1 MVTAAQKAELTE
13 WFKPENYEVL
23 KGITIHQL
31 CQEFRHRRAMFD
43 ELEEALESD
52 EADWCVSQANLSER
66 DLIIAGNPLLSQPA
80 DINSVNTYENDQ
92 HVRVMS
98 AGQFYQFDR
107 QIRDTKLLEYKDTD
121 PTDIK
126 HNNLGALN
134 QPVVNYVKKQM
145 QDRIDKAEVTVSEE
159 QKKRMMTRVAS
170 RI

>member
-23 KGITIHQL
+23 KGITIYQL

-66 DLIIAGNPLLSQPA
+66 DLIIAGNPLLNQPS
-80 DINSVNTYENDQ
+80 DINSVNTYESDQ

-98 AGQFYQFDR
+98 AGQFISLIVKSE
-107 QIRDTKLLEYKDTD
+107 IRNCWSIRIPIQRISNTIILE
-121 PTDIK
+121 
-126 HNNLGALN
+126 H
-134 QPVVNYVKKQM
+134 
-145 QDRIDKAEVTVSEE
+145 
-159 QKKRMMTRVAS
+159 
-170 RI
+170 